1 MRQYVLRRLA
11 LAVPTLVLVSVIV
24 FSIMRL
30 MPGDV
35 VIRMVEGHAYAPTVE
50 ALASEYKGRLKVG
63 KMNVDDHQQVPQKYG
78 IRSIPTLLVF
88 KGGQVV
94 GQVVGAVPRSK
105 LEDEVKKH
113 L

>member
-35 VIRMVEGHAYAPTVE
+35 VIPMVEGHAYAPTDD
-50 ALASEYKGRLKVG
+50 ALRKELGLVRPAHVQYLEWDG
-63 KMNVDDHQQVPQKYG
+63 G
-78 IRSIPTLLVF
+78 ILLPGDFGSSYWTSHPIWDEFIRRFPVTL
-88 KGGQVV
+88 
-94 GQVVGAVPRSK
+94 
-105 LEDEVKKH
+105 
-113 L
+113 